1 MADPFTWVAIIGAAV
16 GAYGTVQ
23 AGKAADAQAQSAQLQ
38 ADQNAELSEAN
49 AAAAN
54 LQASAQEEQSR
65 RESRRRL
72 AAMRGAIAESGT
84 GLNGSNAD
92 IYSQSARAAELDAL
106 NIRYGGLLESKGLMN
121 QASGYRTSGQSA
133 LAEGRAARQ
142 GANLR
147 AGTNLLTTGA
157 GIYQNMNKPSS
168 KG

>member
-1 MADPFTWVAIIGAAV
+1 MADPFTWVAVASLAL

-23 AGKAADAQAQSAQLQ
+23 SGRAADAQAESAQLQ
-38 ADQNAELSEAN
+38 ANQSAELSEAN

-72 AAMRGAIAESGT
+72 ASMRGAIAESGT

-106 NIRYGGLLESKGLMN
+106 NTRYAGLLESKGLMN
-121 QASGYRTSGQSA
+121 QASGFRTSGQSA
-133 LAEGRAARQ
+133 LAEGRAAKQ
-142 GANLR
+142 GAYLR
-147 AGTNLLTTGA
+147 AGTQLLTTGA
-157 GIYQNMNKPSS
+157 GIYQNAVK